1 MHGNWQVRTWALSIQ
16 QSVQGIKIME
26 CVDFQSL
33 ERPHIGVT
41 YTPFPTVLKIVLTV
55 VKALL

>member
-1 MHGNWQVRTWALSIQ
+1 
-16 QSVQGIKIME
+16 ME

-41 YTPFPTVLKIVLTV
+41 YTPFPTVLKIVLAV
-55 VKALL
+55 VKALP